1 MKKHIL
7 KSTAM
12 ALTCAL
18 ALATTSA
25 PSHAQEAFLGEI
37 RFTGFDFAPRGW
49 AKCDGQLMPVAGNES
64 LYSILGTSFGGDGVT
79 TFALP
84 DMRGRA
90 PAHVGTSHVD
100 VVGLGW
106 KVDAG
111 GDQRASFYAEQDSGY
126 TGSATADATIGVNCI
141 IAIDGTFPSR
151 N

>member
-1 MKKHIL
+1 MKKNIL
-7 KSTAM
+7 KSTAV
-12 ALTCAL
+12 ALTCVAAL
-18 ALATTSA
+18 GATSV
-25 PSHAQEAFLGEI
+25 PSHAQDAFLGEI

-49 AKCDGQLMPVAGNES
+49 AKCDGQLLPIAQHQA
-64 LYSILGTSFGGDGVT
+64 LYSILGTTYGGNGHSD
-79 TFALP
+79 FALP

-111 GDQRASFYAEQDSGY
+111 AAQRPSYYAEQEGAVDR
-126 TGSATADATIGVNCI
+126 ANADATIGVNCI
-141 IAIDGTFPSR
+141 IAINGIFPSR